1 MKDLEVSSESTKE
14 NKKTKEEIE
23 KVLRESIVNGERH
36 KNTEIEESA
45 RKVVKSETQ
54 QQLSASLRR

>member
-45 RKVVKSETQ
+45 RTVVKFETQ
-54 QQLSASLRR
+54 QQLSASLGR